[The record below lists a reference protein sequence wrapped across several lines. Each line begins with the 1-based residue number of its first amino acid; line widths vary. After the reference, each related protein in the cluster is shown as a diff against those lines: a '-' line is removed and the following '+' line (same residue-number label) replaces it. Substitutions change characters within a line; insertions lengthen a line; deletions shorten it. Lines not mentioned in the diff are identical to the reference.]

1 MTYIES
7 LVSSEVRFDWF
18 FCAMASRVAVFT
30 ASSTTGKACVSALL
44 ARPDAPEVRA
54 VFRSADA
61 AWRTAID
68 DTTGAF
74 RSELL
79 EVSTGFDGYDDG
91 DALAAAFTGCDA
103 AVIVAPHDLSRG
115 FADDAMLAENMM
127 VAAAAAGVEH
137 IVSIGSWTVNA
148 PGEDDRGVSMLAN
161 RFVSPE
167 LKLTELK
174 SSSASSLAW
183 TSLRSGSFMGPNLL
197 NLFGA
202 SLRKSDTL
210 YFPQALAFP
219 PVDPRDVGR
228 VAAAVA
234 AEGPSMHGG
243 KAYEVS
249 GPEMLTT
256 DEMVAIF
263 ADVLGRDIHLPR
275 TDPTLDAEAFV
286 ALASL
291 PPPLAQLMGYME
303 REGAGA
309 IPLSQ
314 DVRAVTGVDAVSLRE
329 WVEEHAEAFAI
340 EEQE

>member
-1 MTYIES
+1 
-7 LVSSEVRFDWF
+7 
-18 FCAMASRVAVFT
+18 MASRVAVFT

-74 RSELL
+74 KSDLL

-91 DALAAAFTGCDA
+91 DALASAFAGCDA

-115 FADDAMLAENMM
+115 FADDAMLTKNMM

-167 LKLTELK
+167 QKLRELA
-174 SSSASSLAW
+174 SSSSSSSSSPSSASSLAW
-183 TSLRSGSFMGPNLL
+183 TSLRSGFFMSPNLV
-197 NLFGA
+197 NMFGA

-234 AEGPSMHGG
+234 AEGPSVHGG

-275 TDPTLDAEAFV
+275 TDPALDAEAFV
-286 ALASL
+286 ALAGL
-291 PPPLAQLMGYME
+291 PPPLAQLMYYME
-303 REGAGA
+303 IEGAGA